1 MVQMKKHFFFLI
13 ALLACGLF
21 GRAQSSTV
29 IRQYIAAYKDIAMQE
44 MIRTGVPASITLAQ
58 GIHETGAGQSVLVRK
73 SNNHFGIKCKTGWT
87 GPSVSHD
94 DDARGE
100 CFRKYEDPIESY
112 KDHSD
117 FLKDRKHYASLFELD
132 PLDYQGWARGLK
144 KAGYATNPK
153 YPQILIKLIEDY
165 NLQDYTLIALG
176 KKQPDQEHW
185 AVSRETVPAAP
196 KITYPQG
203 RFRINETDVVYA
215 AKGTSFLAIAEEY
228 RVSLARLFEFNDME
242 PSEVAAQDQLVFLQ
256 RKRKKGPVAFH
267 DVQPGETVYDIAQ
280 REGIRLESLLAFNKM
295 NKGMQPAAQE
305 KLYLQDEA
313 PATPKLIHTPKELLA
328 VAQVLV
334 QEEQHKA
341 LNEGQGA
348 YLSHTVQAK
357 ETLYSISKQY
367 QVTVEELLKWN
378 NLQQPALKTGQQ
390 LRIMKKAENVT
401 Y

>member
-1 MVQMKKHFFFLI
+1 MIQMKKHFFFL
-13 ALLACGLF
+13 LVFVACSFF
-21 GRAQSSTV
+21 GQAQSSAI
-29 IRQYIAAYKDIAMQE
+29 IRQYIATYKNIAMQE

-58 GIHETGAGQSVLVRK
+58 GIHETGAGQSVLVKK

-117 FLKDRKHYASLFELD
+117 FLKDRKHYASLFLLD
-132 PLDYQGWARGLK
+132 PLDYEGWARGLK

-153 YPQILIKLIEDY
+153 YPQILIRLIEDY

-176 KKQPDQEHW
+176 RKQPGQEVW
-185 AVSRETVPAAP
+185 AGSRETVPAAP
-196 KITYPQG
+196 KKTYPQG
-203 RFRINETDVVYA
+203 KFSINETDVIFVT
-215 AKGTSFLAIAEEY
+215 KGTSFLAIAEEY
-228 RVSLARLFEFNDME
+228 RVPLARLFDFNDME
-242 PSEVAAQDQLVFLQ
+242 PSETALQDQLVFLE
-256 RKRKKGPVAFH
+256 RKRKKGASEFYF
-267 DVQPGETVYDIAQ
+267 VQPGETVYDIAQ
-280 REGIRLESLLAFNKM
+280 QEGIRLEQLLEFNKM
-295 NKGMQPAAQE
+295 NKAMQPAAQE
-305 KLYLQDEA
+305 KLYLQDDA
-313 PATPKLIHTPKELLA
+313 PATPKLIQTPKELLA

-341 LNEGQGA
+341 LNDAQQL
-348 YLSHTVQAK
+348 YITHTVQAK

-367 QVTVEELLKWN
+367 GVTVEELLKWN
-378 NLQQPALKTGQQ
+378 NLQQPGLKTGQQ
-390 LRIMKKAENVT
+390 LRIIKKEEHVT